1 MADEENKM
9 KKYQKILAFV
19 VFALI
24 AGVCMLI
31 NNFVNANI
39 SSSV

>member
-1 MADEENKM
+1 M
-9 KKYQKILAFV
+9 KKFPKILAFV

-31 NNFVNANI
+31 NYVNNVNANM
-39 SSSV
+39 SANV